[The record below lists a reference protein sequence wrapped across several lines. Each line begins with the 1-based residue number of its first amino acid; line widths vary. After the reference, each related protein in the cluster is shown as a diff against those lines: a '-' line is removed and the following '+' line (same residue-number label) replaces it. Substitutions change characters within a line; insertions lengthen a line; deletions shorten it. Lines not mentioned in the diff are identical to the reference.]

1 MNILLIKKIKNNQK
15 SNITSNILLPI
26 ISPDI
31 KMNNKIVNI
40 ITHIFVEIVMA
51 NDETMSPAFDKI
63 FPPIAAGPLIP
74 WAP

>member
-1 MNILLIKKIKNNQK
+1 MNILLIKKIINNQK

-26 ISPDI
+26 VSPDI

-40 ITHIFVEIVMA
+40 KTHAFVEIVMI
-51 NDETMSPAFDKI
+51 NGETKSFVFDRI

-74 WAP
+74 